1 MQSTVIELSN
11 YTSTDSNNN
20 NAEWVNNLSNSTKTT
35 IEDGNFVQVK
45 QVFLDTRQVQSGDIE
60 LLQDVEWTIEFGYYI
75 INHGINIHESV
86 WNGNTP
92 VIDVVPVDGQP
103 YLLYNYGN
111 DIDPTSASQR
121 GKPVI
126 DSFTVKIPKGIYT
139 RQFLA
144 TYITRQMQS
153 NPTPNNIALNQLQ
166 FSSAIY
172 TPQYDTNGNCT
183 FFQPTSIADPN
194 KFITSF
200 NKPLL
205 LADND
210 KDKTLRNLSGFNVYI
225 DTEGNYQPCSYFPFL
240 KDLVYDNTYENII
253 VSCPFIADIIDSSTK
268 GTFFGDVYSL
278 YDGCMAGASE
288 MALEYDVD
296 GSGRFQWSYSHTPII
311 NAGNEVTGIFLDTAD
326 SVEPINFTTQSKFF
340 NNFSGIVFFNTFTNL
355 SPIVNDVPNPYNDPF
370 FIQLGLN
377 YDDMVLSPLISNS
390 LFQINS
396 NPSNA
401 MPTTPIPPLQPTQ
414 GTGLNN
420 AIFFAKTTRNLN
432 PISNL
437 NNTQPAV
444 IVDIYNYKLNGNGS
458 TYAIY
463 NAVFNTST
471 STVPINFSAEPT
483 SSINSAGHYLVE
495 LQCGYSN
502 GEYINNSQSYEVK
515 AIVGTYFLS
524 SDSFCL
530 TNGSDSYVYQHH
542 GEPIKLSSV
551 KVRILNPI
559 TKQLAT
565 NIGQNSTIYLMIT
578 KEAPPPPPP
587 TTEPTEQKK

>member
-20 NAEWVNNLSNSTKTT
+20 AEWVNNLSNSTKTT
-35 IEDGNFVQVK
+35 LEDGNFVQVK

-60 LLQDVEWTIEFGYYI
+60 LLQDVEWTIEFGYYV
-75 INHGINIHESV
+75 INHGINTWEMKWSDEIYDQSK
-86 WNGNTP
+86 
-92 VIDVVPVDGQP
+92 ISVDGQP
-103 YLLYNYGN
+103 YLLYNYG
-111 DIDPTSASQR
+111 DRPDAESSSYT
-121 GKPVI
+121 GKPLV

-144 TYITRQMQS
+144 TFITRQLQV
-153 NPTPNNIALNQLQ
+153 NPTPNNIKLDELQ

-172 TPQYDTNGNCT
+172 TPQYDIQGN
-183 FFQPTSIADPN
+183 FLSLQPSNPADPN

-200 NKPLL
+200 NKPLF
-205 LADND
+205 LASADD
-210 KDKTLRNLSGFNVYI
+210 RQTAGNLAGFNVYI
-225 DTEGNYQPCSYFPFL
+225 DTAGNFIPCSYFPFL
-240 KDLVYDNTYENII
+240 KDVVYNNTFDQIFTTGGTITEIFPTN
-253 VSCPFIADIIDSSTK
+253 TK
-268 GTFFGDVYSL
+268 KPFFGKTYSL

-288 MALEYDVD
+288 IALEYDVD
-296 GSGRFQWSYSHTPII
+296 GSGRFQWTYSHTPII
-311 NAGNEVTGIFLDTAD
+311 NAGNEVTGIYVDNAPTNIALNLET
-326 SVEPINFTTQSKFF
+326 PSKFF

-355 SPIVNDVPNPYNDPF
+355 SPLVNGLPDPYNDPF
-370 FIQLGLN
+370 FTQLGLN
-377 YDDMVLSPLISNS
+377 PDDMIVSPLISNS

-401 MPTTPIPPLQPTQ
+401 ILTTGPNPP
-414 GTGLNN
+414 TGLSR
-420 AIFFAKTTRNLN
+420 AIFFAKTTRNFN
-432 PISNL
+432 PIQNLSNKG
-437 NNTQPAV
+437 TV
-444 IVDIYNYKLNGNGS
+444 SIYNYNLVGNGS
-458 TYAIY
+458 TYALFDFI
-463 NAVFNTST
+463 FNTST
-471 STVPINFSAEPT
+471 STVPINFSSEPT

-530 TNGSDSYVYQHH
+530 TNGADSYVYQHH

-578 KEAPPPPPP
+578 KEPPPPPPP